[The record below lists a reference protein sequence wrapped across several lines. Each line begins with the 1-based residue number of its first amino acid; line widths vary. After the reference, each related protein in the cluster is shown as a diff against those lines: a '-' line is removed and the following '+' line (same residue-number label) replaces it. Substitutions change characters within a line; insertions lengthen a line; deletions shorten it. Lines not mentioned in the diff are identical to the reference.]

1 MAPRPFAFL
10 LTFAAATLAGC
21 ATSVPAVRLPP
32 PPGPPLY
39 WYVHDSSEEEGKI
52 TFRCI
57 NAGSMDCADKV
68 DRQIVVLEAAR
79 ICRDWGYDG
88 LNSAG
93 PNMAWT
99 RPTMEGMKVESQTTF
114 RCRKPKKK

>member
-10 LTFAAATLAGC
+10 LTLAAASLAGC
-21 ATSVPAVRLPP
+21 ATSVPAARLPH

-57 NAGSMDCADKV
+57 DAGTMNCADKV
-68 DRQIVVLEAAR
+68 DRNIMVLEAAR
-79 ICRDWGYDG
+79 ICRDWGYAS
-88 LNSAG
+88 LKTVG
-93 PNMAWT
+93 PNIFWT
-99 RPTMEGMKVESQTTF
+99 RPTKEGMKVEHQSTF
-114 RCRKPKKK
+114 RCR